1 MYLRDIIGFSLRA
14 SLGYPAR
21 TALMLLA
28 MAIGVGSVVIL
39 SSLGEGARH
48 YVIGQ
53 FSNIGTN
60 LIIVLPGRSETVG
73 GPPPLLGITPR
84 DLTLDDAMALLRSS
98 AIRYVAPLAVGA
110 APVSA
115 GVRQRETTVLGSTP
129 SLFSLRQ
136 LAMEQGRFLPEGDPT
151 RAAPICVLGYEIK
164 TELFGAAAAVGQSVR
179 IGDRRFRVIGVL
191 SAKGESV
198 GMDMG
203 DIVIVPVASA
213 QALFNTSSLFRI
225 MIEASDRDAIGRAK
239 EAIATIIRER
249 HDGEDDITIIT
260 QDAILAT
267 FDRIFVALTLT
278 VAGIAAISLAVAG
291 ILIMNVM
298 LIAVSQRRS
307 EVGLLKAIG
316 APGNRILILFLA
328 EAAILSLIGAAFGLA
343 LAAAGIW
350 VLGRAF
356 PDFPL
361 TMPLWSLAAAVG
373 VALSTGLIFGVL
385 PARRAARL
393 DPVQSLSRR

>member
-14 SLGYPAR
+14 SLGYPTR

-84 DLTLDDAMALLRSS
+84 DLTLDDAMALRRSS
-98 AIRYVAPLAVGA
+98 AIRYVAPLVVGA

-129 SLFSLRQ
+129 SLFALRQ
-136 LAMEQGRFLPEGDPT
+136 LEMAQGRFLPEGDPT
-151 RAAPICVLGYEIK
+151 RAAAICVLGYEIK
-164 TELFGAAAAVGQSVR
+164 TELFGAAPAVGESVR

-191 SAKGESV
+191 SDKGESV

-203 DIVIVPVASA
+203 DIVIVPVASS

-239 EAIATIIRER
+239 EAIAAIIRER
-249 HDGEDDITIIT
+249 HDGEDDVTIIT

-316 APGNRILILFLA
+316 APGNRIPTLFLA

-343 LAAAGIW
+343 LAVVGIW
-350 VLGRAF
+350 VLGRVF

-361 TMPLWSLAAAVG
+361 SMPLWSLAAAVG
-373 VALSTGLIFGVL
+373 VALGTGLIFGVL
-385 PARRAARL
+385 PARRAARI

>member
-14 SLGYPAR
+14 SLGYPVR
-21 TALMLLA
+21 TFLMLLA
-28 MAIGVGSVVIL
+28 MAIGVGSVIIL
-39 SSLGEGARH
+39 STLGEGARR

-53 FSNIGTN
+53 FSNLGTN

-98 AIRYVAPLAVGA
+98 SIRHVAPLTVGA
-110 APVSA
+110 APVAA
-115 GVRQRETTVLGSTP
+115 GVRQRETTILGSTP
-129 SLFSLRQ
+129 SLLPLRQ
-136 LAMEQGRFLPEGDPT
+136 LEMAQGRFLPEGDPT

-164 TELFGAAAAVGQSVR
+164 AELFGAAPAVGESVR
-179 IGDRRFRVIGVL
+179 IGDRRFRIIGVL
-191 SAKGESV
+191 SDKGESV

-239 EAIATIIRER
+239 EAIAAIIRER
-249 HDGEDDITIIT
+249 HDGEDDVTIVT

-316 APGNRILILFLA
+316 APGNRILLLFLV
-328 EAAILSLIGAAFGLA
+328 EAAILSLVGAAFGLI

-350 VLGRAF
+350 VLGRIF

-361 TMPLWSLAAAVG
+361 SMPLWSLAAAVG
-373 VALSTGLIFGVL
+373 VALSSGLVFGVL